1 MPLADQ
7 GRQSWGP
14 GVGHTPVFER
24 VCVSGYSQ
32 YERPNSSSGNR
43 VKVKSEKSQTFSRL
57 LAALS
62 FHRKCS
68 VRLKFIF
75 GQDSAP
81 GTAGELTMLPR
92 PPESAEEAPFRTPLD
107 ACGVPT
113 FGPSNIDNRSTRLHA
128 VDNNMCKSAQS

>member
-43 VKVKSEKSQTFSRL
+43 VKVKSEKKPNIFSPACCAVVSPEVLCEAKIYFRPGLGPGHCWGAYDAPQT
-57 LAALS
+57 
-62 FHRKCS
+62 
-68 VRLKFIF
+68 
-75 GQDSAP
+75 
-81 GTAGELTMLPR
+81 PR
-92 PPESAEEAPFRTPLD
+92 V
-107 ACGVPT
+107 G
-113 FGPSNIDNRSTRLHA
+113 
-128 VDNNMCKSAQS
+128 